1 MNGPGPATAVFDG
14 PTTAGPGR
22 LLNKR
27 LSSRRACARVIV
39 PTLGCWAVVAL
50 VLVRLPPSV
59 GCRFVSG
66 FRCGFAW
73 PCARGLDR
81 RRGLGPGR
89 G

>member
-50 VLVRLPPSV
+50 VLVYMHFWVETFIHDLMLS
-59 GCRFVSG
+59 
-66 FRCGFAW
+66 W
-73 PCARGLDR
+73 TI
-81 RRGLGPGR
+81 
-89 G
+89 